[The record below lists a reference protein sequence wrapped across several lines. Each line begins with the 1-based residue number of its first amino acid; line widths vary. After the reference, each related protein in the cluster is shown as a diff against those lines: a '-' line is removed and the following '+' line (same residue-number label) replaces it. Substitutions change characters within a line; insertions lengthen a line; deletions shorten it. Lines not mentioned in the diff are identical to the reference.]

1 LSKKL
6 VDVVGQLPGTMKF
19 DLIKWEIANPWLV
32 EGQADDR
39 IPMSGAVAYS
49 GGTAAEQRSLAR
61 RTHQEMFKKWSQE
74 RRE

>member
-1 LSKKL
+1 MSQNP
-6 VDVVGQLPGTMKF
+6 VDVAGQLPSTMKF

-39 IPMSGAVAYS
+39 IPMSGAVANS
-49 GGTAAEQRSLAR
+49 GGTPAEQRSFAR